1 MGLSVA
7 ASGRVAL
14 ALAVLTVLAGC
25 SAPFGSGATTD
36 EAPAESAEDTD
47 DVPTP
52 TRGERT
58 ADDRSAPESD
68 RIGWEMGYWHDDRL
82 AIDASDGLNDSELDA
97 VVARAMARVEKVRG
111 VEFDDPVDVEVKS
124 RSEIGEDLG
133 GDGGEDGPS
142 EAARAESVRYRALF
156 LVGDRDDGD
165 GDGGDPSEETR
176 TAAVQGYY
184 DPGEDRVVIV
194 TDDERPILDEVTL
207 AQELYHAHQ
216 FRNRPLRVP
225 RDYTDDNLVGIRAL
239 IEGDANF
246 VDRRYERY
254 CAAVWDCVRPGE
266 DAGGD
271 GGDGNDSSGPGFDFG
286 IYLLSYVPY
295 AEGEPLVAATY
306 EAGGWDAVDDL
317 YRDPP
322 RSSEQVI
329 HPDTRGDDPPERVA
343 VEDRSTARWNR
354 LTREDRPPSITVG
367 EAGLATMFIQT
378 AFDDRPGGLVDPES
392 VVNRGPNGSADGT
405 DPIDYDVPYATGW
418 AGDALA
424 TYERADG
431 EPGYVWRIRFDD
443 ADDAA
448 QFAEGYRALLEYYGG
463 EDAGTHWELSGEF
476 DGAYWVDVEGR
487 SVTVVH
493 GPTAASLGSLW
504 PAANASVAST
514 AATDARADRGRK
526 SVAVVG

>member
-1 MGLSVA
+1 MTLTVG
-7 ASGRVAL
+7 ASGRL
-14 ALAVLTVLAGC
+14 ALAVAVLAVLAGC
-25 SAPFGSGATTD
+25 GAPLGSGSTTD
-36 EAPAESAEDTD
+36 EAPADAADDAEQ
-47 DVPTP
+47 VPTP

-58 ADDRSAPESD
+58 ADDRPAPESD
-68 RIGWEMGYWHDDRL
+68 RLGWEMGYWHDDRL

-111 VEFDDPVDVEVKS
+111 VEFDDPVAVEVTS

-133 GDGGEDGPS
+133 GGDGEGGES
-142 EAARAESVRYRALF
+142 EAARVESVRYRALF
-156 LVGDRDDGD
+156 LVGDRDGEDGD
-165 GDGGDPSEETR
+165 GDPSEETR
-176 TAAVQGYY
+176 TASVQGYY

-216 FRNRPLRVP
+216 FRTRQLRVP
-225 RDYTDDNLVGIRAL
+225 QDYTDDTLVGIRTL

-266 DAGGD
+266 DAD
-271 GGDGNDSSGPGFDFG
+271 GGGGGNASPGSGFDFG
-286 IYLLSYVPY
+286 VYLLSYVPY
-295 AEGEPLVAATY
+295 AEGEPLVAETY
-306 EAGGWDAVDDL
+306 AAGGWDAVDDL

-329 HPDTRGDDPPERVA
+329 HPDARGDDAPEDVTL
-343 VEDRSTARWNR
+343 EDRSGPKWTR
-354 LTREDRPPSITVG
+354 LTREGRPPSVTVG

-378 AFDDRPGGLVDPES
+378 AFDDRAGGLVDPES
-392 VVNRGPNGSADGT
+392 VLNRGPNGSVDGAD
-405 DPIDYDVPYATGW
+405 PLDYDVPYATGW

-448 QFAEGYRALLEYYGG
+448 QFAEGYRSLLEYYGG

-476 DGAYWVDVEGR
+476 AGAYWLDVEGR

-504 PAANASVAST
+504 PAANDSAASVAGP
-514 AATDARADRGRK
+514 DAGADRQRGR
-526 SVAVVG
+526 VAAVG